1 MRKPLAIIGM
11 SPGNSYF
18 KDFEVRF
25 LLKESIERFGRCAIM
40 VADVPAIATYM
51 ALGYEPSKARN
62 KAIPKGNNLKNRTR
76 RLAESLG
83 YNEEQVRI
91 LDWADEVETN
101 RRYREHYQSILE
113 KYKSNEPFAD
123 SVKETSRQVLTGSEK
138 RVADV
143 ENAVEG
149 ATHYLLSE
157 LAFMEFAPEFF
168 DCKRVCYVY
177 HRNWQVYEDYIQ
189 GRHDGLAKPQLDFLL
204 LEAPYET
211 YQKMHGAEIDTG
223 QPLHD
228 TYSRVMQSGVLR
240 AAYTEYPPV
249 MHRSGTEF
257 DGIFCEIIQRFARK
271 HNLRIE
277 WVEETGYGV
286 VIDGLAE
293 GRFDIFCSATWPT
306 SERHKLAALSRP
318 VYYSDV
324 GVWVREDAALVNRD
338 WIILNRP
345 EHRIAVTEGDITHEI
360 ALTDFTFAKWIR
372 APQLGRVKA
381 LLEFVADKRADAT
394 MAERITY
401 EAYEAQLSSKLVNI
415 AQEKPIR
422 RYTNSFLVGKEQNDF
437 LDLLNS
443 FLNDIQEN
451 GECRTIVEKYI
462 GLPELKGISLV
473 DEGPGHSQ

>member
-18 KDFEVRF
+18 KDYEVRF

-51 ALGYEPSKARN
+51 ALGYEQSKARN

-76 RLAESLG
+76 RLAESLC
-83 YNEEQVRI
+83 YSEEQVRI
-91 LDWADEVETN
+91 LDWAEEVETN
-101 RRYREHYQSILE
+101 VRYQGHFRNILE
-113 KYKSNEPFAD
+113 KYRSNAPFAE
-123 SVKETSRQVLTGSEK
+123 SVRETSRQVLTSAE
-138 RVADV
+138 RQLVDL
-143 ENAVEG
+143 ESAVEG

-189 GRHDGLAKPQLDFLL
+189 GRHDGIAKPQLDFLL

-211 YQKMHGAEIDTG
+211 YQKMHGAEICAS

-249 MHRSGTEF
+249 MHRNATGF
-257 DGIFCEIIQRFARK
+257 DGIFCEIIQGFASK
-271 HNLRIE
+271 HKLRIE

-306 SERHKLAALSRP
+306 PERHKLAALSRP

-324 GVWVREDAALVNRD
+324 GVWVREGTVLARND
-338 WIILNRP
+338 WITLNQP

-401 EAYEAQLSSKLVNI
+401 EAYEERLSCKLVNI

-443 FLNDIQEN
+443 FLNEIQDN
-451 GECRTIVEKYI
+451 GQCRKIVEKYI
-462 GLPELKGISLV
+462 GIPELKGISFMNG
-473 DEGPGHSQ
+473 DKI